1 MIRRASDGRQSLI
14 DLIAALR
21 GVSKPAAHFQLKRL
35 VAKGIVPRYETLTLA
50 KGQPTPIV
58 TDSEWADVRSHLP
71 SDAYLARSR
80 KPDDLYVMQY
90 STGDAV
96 KIGRSRDVEKRRR
109 SLESG
114 HNFFVALVA
123 VFPAEGHLES
133 LVHKHLQIFR
143 STTGAGKEWFN
154 VSKEQAITVIQFVQ
168 NQIGCQTSQRTVD
181 R

>member
-1 MIRRASDGRQSLI
+1 MIRRSADGRSSLI

-35 VAKGIVPRYETLTLA
+35 IAKGIVPRYETLTLA

-96 KIGRSRDVEKRRR
+96 KIGRSRSVETRRR
-109 SLESG
+109 NLESG
-114 HNFFVALVA
+114 HNFFVSLVA
-123 VFPAEGHLES
+123 VFPGLGYLEPT
-133 LVHKHLQIFR
+133 VHEHLQMFR
-143 STTGAGKEWFN
+143 SRSGAGREWFN
-154 VSKEQAITVIQFVQ
+154 VSRHQAVAAIQFVQ
-168 NQIGCQTSQRTVD
+168 SRKVYPMVQQTVD

>member
-14 DLIAALR
+14 DLIADLR
-21 GVSKPAAHFQLKRL
+21 GITRQRADDLLKRL
-35 VAKGIVPRYETLTLA
+35 VAKGIVPEYDSLTLA
-50 KGQPTPIV
+50 RGPPTPIV
-58 TDSEWADVRSHLP
+58 TDQQWTDVRSHLP
-71 SDAYLARSR
+71 SDAYLTRHR

-90 STGDAV
+90 SNGDAV

-123 VFPAEGHLES
+123 VFPAQGHLEP
-133 LVHKHLQIFR
+133 LVHAHLRMLR
-143 STTGAGKEWFN
+143 STTGAGREWFN
-154 VSKEQAITVIQFVQ
+154 VSKEQAIAVIQFVQ
-168 NQIGCQTSQRTVD
+168 NQIGCQMAQRTAD